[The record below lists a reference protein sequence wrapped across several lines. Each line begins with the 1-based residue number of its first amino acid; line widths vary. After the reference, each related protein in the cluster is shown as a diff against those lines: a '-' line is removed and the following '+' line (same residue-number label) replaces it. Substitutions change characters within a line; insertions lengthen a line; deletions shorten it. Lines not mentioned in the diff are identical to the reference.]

1 MIRYRFIILSPGLK
15 PLRTFPNSKA
25 ISDFLRDR
33 DQHCYIEVQAYDDM
47 EPDHPRAWTHSTIS
61 DRRWFDHRH
70 DMLFELIEAYGTKLD
85 DIADAE
91 LHAKIRH
98 ADQIRF
104 DTGYHIYLL
113 YRTGELFHRQR
124 DCQIL
129 QTAIAADFRKVASRH
144 WKRLNLQLFPA
155 YEIEATS

>member
-1 MIRYRFIILSPGLK
+1 MIRYRFILLTTRLTPLK
-15 PLRTFPNSKA
+15 TFTSSKEVTAYLHNS
-25 ISDFLRDR
+25 DH
-33 DQHCYIEVQAYDDM
+33 HCYIEVQAYDDM

-61 DRRWFDHRH
+61 RRRWFDHRH

-85 DIADAE
+85 DLADAE

-124 DCQIL
+124 DCHIL
-129 QTAIAADFRKVASRH
+129 QTAIASDFRKVASRH
-144 WKRLNLQLFPA
+144 WKRLALQLF
-155 YEIEATS
+155 TD